1 VILSKILF
9 FERDIMRFKSFLNL
23 GNFLTLCFLLTYPL
37 HASKVEFTSQGICL
51 VDRKPFFPVGIWTY
65 EVNTNV
71 MAEIHD
77 KQFNTIVG
85 GFNPDQ
91 LNYIHEHGIKTIC
104 FTGEEWFAAAKDH
117 PALLAWYLTDEPE
130 SHNKTPEGEREHY
143 LALKKNDPNHPIGLC
158 HFLFESLS
166 KYKDACDFTMT
177 DVYPVTAH
185 RDVPLLN
192 VGIHIDE
199 AKRVHGPDWANWA
212 YIQVFGGPDTDGGKW
227 AQPLPHE
234 VRCMAYLA
242 LVHGAT
248 GILYFSYWPKA
259 PDTWN
264 SLRELNKEIHRISP
278 WLVSKGEELTIKSS
292 DPQVHVRAKRVD
304 NGGIIIA
311 VNTSPAFCQANF
323 KVDADLTRGMR
334 QLSRYR
340 IVKIAKGK
348 FKDSFGPYEAKIYI
362 WGTDL

>member
-1 VILSKILF
+1 MQFL
-9 FERDIMRFKSFLNL
+9 MRNNMSYKSFLL
-23 GNFLTLCFLLTYPL
+23 FGNFLLIFISLTNPI

-65 EVNTNV
+65 EINTNV

-91 LNYIHEHGIKTIC
+91 LNYIHEHGIKAIC
-104 FTGEEWFAAAKDH
+104 FTGEEWLGAAMDH

-130 SHNKTPEGEREHY
+130 SHNKTPEGERERY
-143 LALKKNDPNHPIGLC
+143 LALKKKDPNHPIGLC

-166 KYKDACDFTMT
+166 KYKNACDFTMT

-185 RDVPLLN
+185 RDVPLVN

-199 AKRVHGPDWANWA
+199 AKRVHGADWPNWA
-212 YIQVFGGPDTDGGKW
+212 YIQVFGGPNTDGGKW

-234 VRCMAYLA
+234 VRCMAYIA
-242 LVHGAT
+242 LVHGAN

-264 SLRELNKEIHRISP
+264 SLRDLNREIHRISP
-278 WLVSKGEELTIKSS
+278 WLVSKGEELPIKS
-292 DPQVHVRAKRVD
+292 DNPQVHVRARKVK
-304 NGGIIIA
+304 NSGIIIA
-311 VNTSPAFCQANF
+311 VNTSPVFCHTEFNIESGG
-323 KVDADLTRGMR
+323 TRAVKE
-334 QLSRYR
+334 LSRNR
-340 IVKIAKGK
+340 IRKMLKGRI
-348 FKDSFGPYEAKIYI
+348 KDSFGPYEAWIYT
-362 WGTDL
+362 WGEEP